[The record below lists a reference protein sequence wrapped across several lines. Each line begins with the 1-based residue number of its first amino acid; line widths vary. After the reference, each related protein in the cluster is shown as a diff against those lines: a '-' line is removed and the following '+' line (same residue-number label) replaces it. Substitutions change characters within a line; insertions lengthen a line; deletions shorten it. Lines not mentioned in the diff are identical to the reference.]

1 MVFMLDNPLYKTFLR
16 EKIDLKETLIKNAKL
31 VDPSENLNDIYDI
44 LIKNQKI
51 EIISKKINK
60 NSISNVI
67 DAKGNTITPGFIDLH
82 VHYREPGE
90 TYKEN
95 IRTGSIASAK
105 GGFTTVLMMPNTNPT
120 MDNLDKLKHQNQIV
134 KANSIIRT
142 LQTASVTHERKGS
155 NLVDIETLSKFGVL
169 AFSNDGDAIEKK
181 STLEKALILTT
192 KNNRPI
198 LEHCEDPNLI
208 DQGTV
213 NDGSTAIRLGLLSRS
228 KQSEI
233 NILKRDISIAKKINN
248 GWLYFQHITCK
259 KSLDLIKEAKSRGLR
274 INAEVTPNHLFM
286 NENWIYGK
294 KGQKVE
300 FLDFDS
306 YDTNTRVNPPLR
318 DESDRLALIEAVN
331 NGTIDIIA
339 TDHAPH
345 SKGDK
350 LNLFDSVPAGINSA
364 ETAVPILVTL
374 SKNDKLNFNSIVEK
388 MANNPGQIINHI
400 SGLKIGK
407 IKEGYEADLTII
419 DTDAEQLIDENFFL
433 SKSTNSPITGMTLK
447 GKVLKTIYRG
457 EVVYES

>member
-1 MVFMLDNPLYKTFLR
+1 MVFMLDNPLFKTFLR
-16 EKIDLKETLIKNAKL
+16 EKIDLRETLITNAKL
-31 VDPSENLNDIYDI
+31 IDPSENLNDIYDI
-44 LIKNQKI
+44 LIKNRKI
-51 EIISKKINK
+51 EIISKNINK
-60 NSISNVI
+60 NNISNVI
-67 DAKGNTITPGFIDLH
+67 DAKGNTISPGFIDLH

-105 GGFTTVLMMPNTNPT
+105 GGFTTVLMMANTNPT
-120 MDNLDKLKHQNQIV
+120 MDNLDKLKHQKQIIET
-134 KANSIIRT
+134 NSIIRT

-155 NLVDIETLSKFGVL
+155 DLVDIDTLSEFGVL

-181 STLEKALILTT
+181 STLEKALVLTT

-198 LEHCEDPNLI
+198 LEHCEDPRLI

-228 KQSEI
+228 KQAEI
-233 NILKRDISIAKKINN
+233 NILKRDISIAKKNN
-248 GWLYFQHITCK
+248 GWIYFQHITSK
-259 KSLDLIKEAKSRGLR
+259 KSLDLIKEAKSSGLR

-318 DESDRLALIEAVN
+318 DESDRIALIEAVN
-331 NGTIDIIA
+331 NGIIDIIA

-350 LNLFDSVPAGINSA
+350 LNLFDSAPAGINSA

-388 MANNPGQIINHI
+388 MANNPGQIISHI

-419 DTDAEQLIDENFFL
+419 DTDAEQLIDEDFFV
-433 SKSTNSPITGMTLK
+433 SKSTNSPIIGMVLK

>member
-400 SGLKIGK
+400 TGLKIGK